1 MAVSRSWLKQMKLK
15 KKNNSVTLRVAVH
28 HGNGRSAGFGAAWSD
43 LFVHDG
49 REFGQQVPVVRSH
62 LLLVL
67 QLVLLDQP
75 LVHIQGLAARFR
87 KLPAGG
93 Q

>member
-1 MAVSRSWLKQMKLK
+1 MGRRQRMTGPA
-15 KKNNSVTLRVAVH
+15 
-28 HGNGRSAGFGAAWSD
+28 RSAAAWRD
-43 LFVHDG
+43 LLVHDG
-49 REFGQQVPVVRSH
+49 GQFGEHVPVVGPH

-75 LVHIQGLAARFR
+75 LVHVQGLAARFR

-93 Q
+93 RKTTQNKKGRNG